1 MEKGVNE
8 KDWKLFR
15 SRLPGWQ
22 ETYMEKVDTG
32 YFAVTHIFPV
42 EEKITQLRAVEEK
55 YPFKLLIP
63 NDGDTL
69 EL

>member
-22 ETYMEKVDTG
+22 ETYMEGLLRNTG
-32 YFAVTHIFPV
+32 
-42 EEKITQLRAVEEK
+42 
-55 YPFKLLIP
+55 
-63 NDGDTL
+63 NC
-69 EL
+69 

>member
-22 ETYMEKVDTG
+22 ETYMER
-32 YFAVTHIFPV
+32 I
-42 EEKITQLRAVEEK
+42 R
-55 YPFKLLIP
+55 KLGLDVI
-63 NDGDTL
+63 
-69 EL
+69 E